1 MKKIINGRSYD
12 TETARE
18 VASWGNAGGWNDF
31 GHLEETLYQKK
42 NGEFFLFGEGG
53 PMTKYAV
60 STGQNTWSGGS
71 KIIPLS
77 YNSAREWAEEKLSAD
92 EYESIFGEIA
102 EDDSRVTVTLSLS
115 ASAVETAKRAA
126 AQAGMSLSAYVESK
140 L

>member
-31 GHLEETLYQKK
+31 AHLEENLYQKK

-77 YNSAREWAEEKLSAD
+77 YDSAREWAEEKLSAN
-92 EYESIFGEIA
+92 EYESISG
-102 EDDSRVTVTLSLS
+102 RLQRM
-115 ASAVETAKRAA
+115 TAA
-126 AQAGMSLSAYVESK
+126 
-140 L
+140 